1 MMTLRQAVPAVT
13 SRLGGGRQAHAVHQ
27 RACRSADAAAMGTI
41 SGIDRQHLSSA
52 STTRTRTRN
61 PPPQLL
67 SVAIVGSGP
76 SGMYTAKYLTS
87 ALAKHPNN
95 DYGDHTTIDVIEK
108 LPTPFGLVRTG
119 VAPDHPEVKNVENDF
134 RALFDEDGSC
144 LTFRGNVEVGR
155 DVSLPELRSL
165 YDVVVLAYGCESD
178 RKLGVPGGDLVGVL
192 SAREFVGWYNGHPD
206 YVYLTE
212 VLSQRILA
220 EPSTA
225 DVAVAGHG
233 NVALD
238 CARILAKGT
247 KGLLSTDIASHA
259 LDVLRDGVR
268 KVTIVGRRGHIQGA
282 FTIKEIRELTKLKK
296 DGLDVLFRVSQ
307 EELDMGMTEASLSEL
322 EGPTARPKKRID
334 KLLREA
340 AAASAVDANTNER
353 EISLRMLMNPVEFL
367 PSKTDPALIGSVVC
381 ERTRLEGEAGKQSA
395 VGTGEFETIPA
406 NLALLSIGYKG
417 LCLPGLEGSF
427 DERRGTIGNIH
438 GKVSGEDSK
447 GLYCSGWIKRGPS
460 GIIGTNIQDAK
471 DTVAAILTDLEVGL
485 LTKDNDTAS
494 LRGRLGLDALLKQ
507 RNTRIVDWQ
516 SYAKID
522 AAEKEPSRLRTEGQP
537 REKMTSIQDM
547 LAVVS

>member
-1 MMTLRQAVPAVT
+1 
-13 SRLGGGRQAHAVHQ
+13 
-27 RACRSADAAAMGTI
+27 
-41 SGIDRQHLSSA
+41 
-52 STTRTRTRN
+52 
-61 PPPQLL
+61 
-67 SVAIVGSGP
+67 
-76 SGMYTAKYLTS
+76 MYTAKYLTS

-178 RKLGVPGGDLVGVL
+178 RKLGVPGEDLVGVL

-225 DVAVAGHG
+225 DVAVVGHG

-238 CARILAKGT
+238 CARILAKGM
-247 KGLLSTDIASHA
+247 KGLLSTDIALHA

-296 DGLDVLFRVSQ
+296 DGLGVLFRVSQ
-307 EELDMGMTEASLSEL
+307 EELDMGMTEASFSEL

-340 AAASAVDANTNER
+340 AAASVVDANTNER
-353 EISLRMLMNPVEFL
+353 EVSLRMLMHPVEFL

-507 RNTRIVDWQ
+507 RNTRVVDWQ

-547 LAVVS
+547 LSVVS